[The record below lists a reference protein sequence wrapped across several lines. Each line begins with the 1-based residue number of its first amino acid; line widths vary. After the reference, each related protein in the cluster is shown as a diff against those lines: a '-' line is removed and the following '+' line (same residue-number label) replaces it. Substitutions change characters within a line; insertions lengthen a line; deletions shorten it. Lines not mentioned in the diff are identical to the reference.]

1 MTKRIQK
8 VVLAVAALALA
19 GAVGPAKAP
28 NKTPE
33 LLSKGKASY
42 ETNCATCHGAKGRG
56 DGDAGAVLD
65 PKPRNLVA
73 DSFKRGAGVV
83 QVYETLGKGIDGT
96 TMVSF
101 GHLPDDERWALA
113 YYVLDLRGGKAKK

>member
-8 VVLAVAALALA
+8 VVLAVAALVLA
-19 GAVGPAKAP
+19 AAAAPAKAP
-28 NKTPE
+28 RKTPE
-33 LLSKGKASY
+33 LLSMGKASY

-56 DGDAGAVLD
+56 DGDAAAALD

-73 DSFKRGAGVV
+73 DGFKRGAGVD
-83 QVYETLGKGIDGT
+83 QVHETLGSGIDGT
-96 TMVSF
+96 SMVSF

-113 YYVLDLRGGKAKK
+113 YYVLELRGGKAKK

>member
-19 GAVGPAKAP
+19 AAAGPAQAP
-28 NKTPE
+28 KKTPE
-33 LLSKGKASY
+33 LVSKGKASY

-56 DGDAGAVLD
+56 DGDAAVALD

-73 DSFKRGAGVV
+73 DAFKRGAGVV

-113 YYVLDLRGGKAKK
+113 YYVLELRGGKAKK